1 MPRPCLMASHRRLG
15 RLSLVDNTD
24 LGPSVDW
31 PTSFDAR
38 LIVPKNGHF
47 LFTINTTKDSKFKHL
62 ESRQKVKSRAQESS
76 FEIFEIPMLPFWWTE
91 CGRHFCKAKDVFWRN
106 SKAYSVLCLLYKQVY
121 ILVQTKI
128 PTFCHAMKALSEP
141 NVITWCYQAQP
152 NWAISLGL
160 GLETFKN
167 ICVVKSK
174 DKSHLIGR

>member
-76 FEIFEIPMLPFWWTE
+76 FEILKFPCPLFGELSADDISAKLKMSSEEIPKPTV
-91 CGRHFCKAKDVFWRN
+91 FCVFFTN
-106 SKAYSVLCLLYKQVY
+106 KS
-121 ILVQTKI
+121 
-128 PTFCHAMKALSEP
+128 TF
-141 NVITWCYQAQP
+141 
-152 NWAISLGL
+152 
-160 GLETFKN
+160 
-167 ICVVKSK
+167 
-174 DKSHLIGR
+174 